1 MKRIGI
7 LSLRGGAGAT
17 TVTANLA
24 QAFVHMQ
31 KNVLAVDAVPANLL
45 RLHLGLPLSSG
56 AGWAGHMCAN
66 TDWQSAGF
74 ESPHGVT
81 FLPFGQ
87 LSSQN
92 ARQFEANRS
101 HYLAE
106 IIDALGRVDLGDNQ
120 DHWQL
125 IHLASSDLMRLEDD
139 ALASLFDVVLVVLTP
154 DAASY
159 SVLQDVA
166 DIQAT
171 INRAAVTAK
180 VRYVLNQYQPETE
193 ISRDFMLVM
202 KNELGADLSPVLLH
216 RDIALMDS
224 VANLTT
230 VQSFAP
236 TSQAAKDYQ
245 SLAFWCISQLSALQ
259 LVS

>member
-24 QAFVHMQ
+24 QALVQVQ
-31 KNVLAVDAVPANLL
+31 KNVLVVDAVPANLL
-45 RLHLGLPLSSG
+45 RLHFGLPLSSVE
-56 AGWAGHMCAN
+56 GWASHMCAN

-74 ESPHGVT
+74 ESPNGVT

-87 LSSQN
+87 LSLQN
-92 ARQFEANRS
+92 ARQFEANRGP
-101 HYLAE
+101 YLAE
-106 IIDALGRVDLGDNQ
+106 ILEALGRVDLGDNQ

-125 IHLASSDLMRLEDD
+125 VHLAASDLAILEDESFGYFFD
-139 ALASLFDVVLVVLTP
+139 AVLVVLTP
-154 DAASY
+154 DAACY
-159 SVLQDVA
+159 SVLQDVSETLTVFNDA
-166 DIQAT
+166 P
-171 INRAAVTAK
+171 VSAK

-202 KNELGADLSPVLLH
+202 KKELDADMSPVLLH

-230 VQSFAP
+230 VQQFSP

-245 SLAFWCISQLSALQ
+245 SLAFWCVSQLSAIQ
-259 LVS
+259 CVS